1 MIFSLQQWLFAKEP
15 IALIS
20 KLRGAVQ
27 HKMVSENKYRSK
39 TQLDTPILSDSQI
52 RTKNNAFTKVIYLD
66 DGTAISM
73 YPDTEINIKGS
84 IINRTLNFYLS
95 IRIH

>member
-1 MIFSLQQWLFAKEP
+1 MKLYLLIFLIFSLQQWMFAKEP

-27 HKMVSENKYRSK
+27 HKMISEIKYRSK

-52 RTKNNAFTKVIYLD
+52 RTKNNAFCQK
-66 DGTAISM
+66 M
-73 YPDTEINIKGS
+73 
-84 IINRTLNFYLS
+84 
-95 IRIH
+95 